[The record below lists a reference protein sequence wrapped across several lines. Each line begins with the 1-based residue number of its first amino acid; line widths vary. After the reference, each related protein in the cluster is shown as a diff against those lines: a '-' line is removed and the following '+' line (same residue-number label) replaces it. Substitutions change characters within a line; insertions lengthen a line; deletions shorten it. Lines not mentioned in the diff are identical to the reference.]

1 MEDSSESGTEGST
14 KAGTVPLP
22 QPYVEQ
28 KAKQLLSP
36 AAEMLSYVAF
46 PATASLYSVCN
57 DLMLT

>member
-1 MEDSSESGTEGST
+1 MEDSSESGTEGGT

-22 QPYVEQ
+22 QPCVEQ

-36 AAEMLSYVAF
+36 AAEISF

>member
-1 MEDSSESGTEGST
+1 MEDSSECGTEGGT

-22 QPYVEQ
+22 QPYMEQ

-36 AAEMLSYVAF
+36 AAEISF
-46 PATASLYSVCN
+46 PATASLYSACD